1 MKTANIIT
9 LARIALVPVF
19 FVLWY
24 VAPWYATLAV
34 FIIAGITDKIDGYIA
49 RKYNQITTFGK
60 FLDPLADKLLV
71 CSALVL
77 LTSEGRAAAWAV
89 TVIISRELI
98 ITAFRTV
105 AMSQGRVLA
114 ADWSG
119 KIKTVIQIVAIC
131 IMLCPPVADIAFGGV
146 TFGEIGLWLT
156 VAATVYSGADYLI
169 RNADVL
175 DLKNK

>member
-19 FVLWY
+19 FIMWY
-24 VAPWYATLAV
+24 VAPWYVALII

-49 RKYNQITTFGK
+49 RKYNQISTFGK

-77 LTSEGRAAAWAV
+77 LVSEGRAAAWAV
-89 TVIISRELI
+89 ALVIARELI

-119 KIKTVIQIVAIC
+119 KIKTVIQIVAVC
-131 IMLCPPVADIAFGGV
+131 VLLCPPVSDIALGAV
-146 TFGEIGLWLT
+146 SVGEIFLWLT
-156 VAATVYSGADYLI
+156 TAATVYSGADYLV